1 MSPSWAPLDC
11 PAWELAF
18 VDLPGLHSVVLDQVA
33 GEMVAPLWAFRS
45 QSSVCHL
52 LTAF

>member
-11 PAWELAF
+11 PAWELASA
-18 VDLPGLHSVVLDQVA
+18 GLLGLRSVALGPVA

-52 LTAF
+52 STAF